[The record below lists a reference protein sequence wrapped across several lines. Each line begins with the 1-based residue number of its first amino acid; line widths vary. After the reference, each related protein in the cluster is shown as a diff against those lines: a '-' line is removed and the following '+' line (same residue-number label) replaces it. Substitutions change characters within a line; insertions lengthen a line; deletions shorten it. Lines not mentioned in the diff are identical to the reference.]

1 MATSGLQDMPSIAF
15 ARAEWLNANQ
25 ALAQA
30 FTDAIVD
37 GIHFAK
43 TNPDFTKQRAQAVP
57 ERRRIPELLDVSYS
71 YFTGANLNRVPDPG
85 ARGARRYLTEGPGA
99 QAIRGPPGASPR
111 RLLRHALRRGRT
123 GQRPGPVVV
132 RRGALSTD

>member
-25 ALAQA
+25 GLAQA

-43 TNPDFTKQRAQAVP
+43 TNPDFTKQVLTQY
-57 ERRRIPELLDVSYS
+57 LKLD
-71 YFTGANLNRVPDPG
+71 DPG
-85 ARGARRYLTEGPGA
+85 RWT
-99 QAIRGPPGASPR
+99 SPTTTSR
-111 RLLRHALRRGRT
+111 APT
-123 GQRPGPVVV
+123 
-132 RRGALSTD
+132 